1 MDLSRCNST
10 VEQDNQ
16 KSAGERRLLQH
27 KQRKL
32 LSQLGELFGEVGL
45 MDRVPLKA
53 ARGSLFNS
61 TADQILAAPL
71 RKLFGGI
78 HVQFQSCVNGA
89 RAGGERERG
98 GREEEQEKREQ
109 VGESE
114 KGRGGRLVVL

>member
-1 MDLSRCNST
+1 MLVTAAQVDLSRCNSS
-10 VEQDNQ
+10 VEQDEQ
-16 KSAGERRLLQH
+16 ESAGERRLLQH

-32 LSQLGELFGEVGL
+32 LSKLEGEFGEVGL

-53 ARGSLFNS
+53 VRGSLFNS

-89 RAGGERERG
+89 RAGGQRQRARRGERE
-98 GREEEQEKREQ
+98 
-109 VGESE
+109 
-114 KGRGGRLVVL
+114 